1 MTTYTTTVKEKPQY
15 LHALGIG
22 VVAVLVVIAL
32 ASPRALQL
40 TAQSISQFL
49 TWGEIPHQDKGLIY
63 KRDLFHPNQTYP
75 AISVHSN
82 QTYLAIS
89 VSPPDG
95 SVTDFLIIPETSGLL
110 IVILFSI
117 IMVPTMGLLKGHL
130 WFKTSWLLLGIAVG
144 LLWGITRMTLIIT
157 TAYLFGSDMS
167 SILYYILVFFDIP
180 WVVVMWST
188 GVSFLKREKLE
199 EPL

>member
-1 MTTYTTTVKEKPQY
+1 LAIITTTVREKPQY
-15 LHALGIG
+15 LHALGMG

-40 TAQSISQFL
+40 TAQSISRFL
-49 TWGEIPHQDKGLIY
+49 TWGEIPHQNIGLVY
-63 KRDLFHPNQTYP
+63 KRDQFHANQTYP
-75 AISVHSN
+75 TISVN
-82 QTYLAIS
+82 
-89 VSPPDG
+89 PPDEPA
-95 SVTDFLIIPETSGLL
+95 SDFLIIPETSGLL
-110 IVILFSI
+110 VVILFSI
-117 IMVPTMGLLKGHL
+117 IMVPTMGLLKGYL

-157 TAYLFGSDMS
+157 TAYLFGSDVS
-167 SILYYILVFFDIP
+167 SFLYYILIFFDIP